1 MKQNKEHIVGCR
13 LTRDQYKYLLET
25 CKKYDLTMSKLLN
38 IIISDWHEKK
48 KG

>member
-1 MKQNKEHIVGCR
+1 MKQKKEFHVGCR
-13 LTRDQYKYLLET
+13 ITRDHYKFLLTT

-38 IIISDWHEKK
+38 IIIGEWHEKK